1 MGDSQPSPSPFGLFP
16 REERCSKKLLGS
28 LKCMVWIWR
37 LSRVHLQ
44 WSALVLSAKGKE
56 LKLSGKTSYREEK
69 ILLKLMRLFRTPL
82 EVNIQLY
89 HHIHS
94 NSSNTWARGSHQ
106 PKPLQR
112 WRCWL
117 CELSDLGRREDR
129 FPFFN
134 VCASWN
140 VLQDEGRSEWS
151 EWSGSEAEAAAC
163 GLRDICFGCSWFDL
177 PQAACCGVAQLYVK
191 EEYFL
196 LTAVPYVC
204 FLCC

>member
-1 MGDSQPSPSPFGLFP
+1 
-16 REERCSKKLLGS
+16 
-28 LKCMVWIWR
+28 MVWIWR

-112 WRCWL
+112 WRCWSL
-117 CELSDLGRREDR
+117 VTWGEEKIDSHSLTFVQAEMFCRMREGASGQNGAAVKQKLLHVGCEIFVLGAVDL
-129 FPFFN
+129 
-134 VCASWN
+134 
-140 VLQDEGRSEWS
+140 
-151 EWSGSEAEAAAC
+151 
-163 GLRDICFGCSWFDL
+163 ICPRL
-177 PQAACCGVAQLYVK
+177 P
-191 EEYFL
+191 
-196 LTAVPYVC
+196 AVV
-204 FLCC
+204 

>member
-1 MGDSQPSPSPFGLFP
+1 
-16 REERCSKKLLGS
+16 
-28 LKCMVWIWR
+28 MVWIWW

-112 WRCWL
+112 CFAGWGKERVVRMERQWSRSCCMWVARYLFWVQLIWSAPGCLLWCSTAICERRVFLAYSCAL
-117 CELSDLGRREDR
+117 CLFS
-129 FPFFN
+129 
-134 VCASWN
+134 
-140 VLQDEGRSEWS
+140 
-151 EWSGSEAEAAAC
+151 
-163 GLRDICFGCSWFDL
+163 
-177 PQAACCGVAQLYVK
+177 
-191 EEYFL
+191 L
-196 LTAVPYVC
+196 L
-204 FLCC
+204 LEII